1 MLGCGR
7 LTTKLGSGS
16 SVGYIWCIRLSPL
29 AWYLAQSVAR
39 LYTCLLPH
47 RCVVFSSCFNSS
59 LFSKVQWQWSC
70 PYANAKT
77 PALHYR
83 CSFLSLS
90 LPPAARRTHVAKT
103 GAALCLTSRPSEQTR
118 RIAFCGCRAAKV
130 DQNKIQPPRGGHTQA
145 LVTRSAEEFPPRFDA
160 H

>member
-47 RCVVFSSCFNSS
+47 RCAVFSSCFNSS

-90 LPPAARRTHVAKT
+90 LPPAARRTHVEDRCSPLPHKPT
-103 GAALCLTSRPSEQTR
+103 FRTNKKNRFLWLPCCQSRS
-118 RIAFCGCRAAKV
+118 K
-130 DQNKIQPPRGGHTQA
+130 
-145 LVTRSAEEFPPRFDA
+145 
-160 H
+160 

>member
-47 RCVVFSSCFNSS
+47 RCAVFSSCFNSS

-90 LPPAARRTHVAKT
+90 LPPAASSHPRRRQVQPSASQADLPHKQEESLFVVAVLPKSIKIRFSLHAVAT
-103 GAALCLTSRPSEQTR
+103 LRPW
-118 RIAFCGCRAAKV
+118 
-130 DQNKIQPPRGGHTQA
+130 
-145 LVTRSAEEFPPRFDA
+145 
-160 H
+160 